1 MAMVWCLYNPP
12 APPAP
17 DPVLNLPAV
26 CPDRS
31 WTQVRLGD
39 HGVDDT
45 GPVPRHGAEK
55 SSTVLDPEPAG
66 LASYTLLRLDTLRYL
81 HARDG
86 VERCY
91 LENLDTCNYTRPAH
105 PSSYILPSLVLLPLQ
120 PLLRYTRTPGYA
132 GRREEEKIFSSE
144 LEPDEWVRAYT
155 GKSISG
161 TAMCLTKHDFSF
173 IIW

>member
-105 PSSYILPSLVLLPLQ
+105 PSSYILPSLVLLPHPTFT
-120 PLLRYTRTPGYA
+120 PLHTHTRICRTE
-132 GRREEEKIFSSE
+132 RREKIFSSE